1 MQRVFT
7 WGGWG
12 GWGGWGASGGVA
24 TTGSQAGGAWGGER
38 RKTEENWEKQ
48 IDGEVGLTT
57 MAMALEGPGLQH
69 LFQKRN
75 WLRVHLRPQ
84 PQTQMGMGIS
94 QLEILGVI

>member
-38 RKTEENWEKQ
+38 RKTEGNREKL
-48 IDGEVGLTT
+48 IDGEVGLTR
-57 MAMALEGPGLQH
+57 MAMALEGLGLEH
-69 LFQKRN
+69 LFQ
-75 WLRVHLRPQ
+75 
-84 PQTQMGMGIS
+84 
-94 QLEILGVI
+94 